1 LPTGEDTSVRISV
14 LGSGSGGNA
23 TLIATE
29 RTRVLLDAG
38 FSRRETQKRLRA
50 IGEPADALD
59 AIVISHE
66 HSDHISGMVSLAGGL
81 HVPVY
86 MTELARRVVPADPA
100 EVRVMPHFELFRAGQ
115 TLAINDIEIETFTIP
130 HDSVDPV
137 AFRIQAEGVRVGF
150 CTDLGYIPDSVKV
163 HLRGCHCLIL
173 ESTDISVDES
183 VLTGETYPAEKE
195 AGTLPVDT
203 LLARRNNCA
212 FLGTHVSSGT
222 ATALV
227 VRTGRSTEFGAIS
240 EHLRRLRFDLS
251 VNSPLV
257 RLQLRPFTR
266 WRPEAQPR
274 PARHS
279 VFPDRPASCE
289 PRASAAIRPPAPRGP
304 ATDPPVRPGWC

>member
-66 HSDHISGMVSLAGGL
+66 HCDHISGMVPLAGGL

-173 ESTDISVDES
+173 ESNHDLDMLKV
-183 VLTGETYPAEKE
+183 GPYPW
-195 AGTLPVDT
+195 
-203 LLARRNNCA
+203 
-212 FLGTHVSSGT
+212 
-222 ATALV
+222 V
-227 VRTGRSTEFGAIS
+227 VKQRVMSRTGHLSNAAVAEF
-240 EHLRRLRFDLS
+240 L
-251 VNSPLV
+251 
-257 RLQLRPFTR
+257 
-266 WRPEAQPR
+266 AQ
-274 PARHS
+274 
-279 VFPDRPASCE
+279 DYDG
-289 PRASAAIRPPAPRGP
+289 SAAVLVLAHLSENNNHPALAQLSADQALTSREHCSTRLVISSQHFPTELFRF
-304 ATDPPVRPGWC
+304 